1 MIHKWSIE
9 HPYAVI
15 AFWFSVVVLAIIV
28 VVTGYL
34 PRRIMPYVEQ
44 PLIAVVTMM
53 PGLSAQEM
61 ELYISKPI
69 EESLVNVRNL
79 RFIRSTSQDGL
90 SIVTLEFAYGTDMR
104 RAYNDVLTLMNVIQ
118 ANLPPT
124 GANLK
129 PSWVVPIDPLNLPI
143 LTFGLTGDPRYGWDM
158 KRLREFADNTVGQ
171 STEICAR
178 RLLRLRLR
186 RLQAP
191 TAD

>member
-1 MIHKWSIE
+1 
-9 HPYAVI
+9 
-15 AFWFSVVVLAIIV
+15 
-28 VVTGYL
+28 
-34 PRRIMPYVEQ
+34 
-44 PLIAVVTMM
+44 
-53 PGLSAQEM
+53 M

-69 EESLVNVRNL
+69 EESLVNVRDL
-79 RFIRSTSQDGL
+79 RFIRSTSQDSM

-158 KRLREFADNTVGQ
+158 KRLREFADNTVVN
-171 STEICAR
+171 
-178 RLLRLRLR
+178 RLKAVPVFSPFTPSVATSANCKLRLTETNL
-186 RLQAP
+186 LPMVFPSWTSLTLSIASAQP
-191 TAD
+191 NLLVG